1 MLPNLTAMNFSEAII
16 IYLACGAPFGV
27 YYFVN
32 QRNRYK
38 SVLIQTIFIT
48 VVWIP
53 FAFALLKRYFSG
65 ILRESGRSK
74 KIASKDQEILNAKK
88 TLEQAFLR
96 SDIGISVFEIREVM
110 DRYIGL
116 SVSAIDEDKT
126 DFSNPQFFEAAG
138 NQNAQLALK
147 CFQRRNRK
155 LLYFHQ
161 TLAGQDF
168 FNLIAK
174 TFFDTDIKNVSLKL
188 VQLLNDAITEKKLK
202 LLFAGRQQIEP
213 ENGVQKSEKEIWI
226 HDLQQTPAA
235 AASIQISMK
244 TTRAAKVSLPI
255 KD

>member
-1 MLPNLTAMNFSEAII
+1 MNFSEAII
-16 IYLACGAPFGV
+16 IYLSCGAPFGV

-48 VVWIP
+48 VFWIP
-53 FAFALLKRYFSG
+53 FAFGLLKKNFGGNSRASG
-65 ILRESGRSK
+65 HSK
-74 KIASKDQEILNAKK
+74 KIASQDQEILNAKK
-88 TLEQAFLR
+88 NLEKAFLK
-96 SDIGISVFEIREVM
+96 SNAGISVFEIREVL

-126 DFSNPQFFEAAG
+126 DFSDPQFFEAAG

-174 TFFDTDIKNVSLKL
+174 HSFDTEVADVSQKL
-188 VQLLNDAITEKKLK
+188 VQLLNDDKTEKKLK
-202 LLFAGRQQIEP
+202 LFFAGRQQIEP
-213 ENGVQKSEKEIWI
+213 DNGVQKLEKEIWI

-235 AASIQISMK
+235 AASLQLSMK
-244 TTRAAKVSLPI
+244 TARAKVSLPI